1 MDEQKALLK
10 KESLLEILK
19 KAESLLIAFS
29 GGVDSTFLLA
39 SAREALGKKLI
50 AVTSK
55 SPVHPIAETRAAEA
69 FCRKMEISHILMD
82 AHEMSSEDFSRNNTN
97 RCYHCKKI
105 MMQRLYEIAD
115 KHKLQHVAHG
125 ANIDD
130 LNDFRPG
137 FKAAAEAGAL
147 APLMDANLTKKE
159 IRFLSRKMGL
169 ETWNKPS
176 MACLASRIPY
186 GEKISKIKLEM
197 IESAES
203 FLAGCG
209 FENFRVRHHGSV
221 ARIEVSGNDFKK
233 ILNKNVRADISDT
246 LRDIGFHHIAL
257 DLEGYV
263 TGKMNRDI
271 LHQKDKQGK
280 TDDYPE

>member
-1 MDEQKALLK
+1 MDEQKALQK
-10 KESLLEILK
+10 KAALLEILK
-19 KAESLLIAFS
+19 KTQSLLIAFS

-39 SAREALGKKLI
+39 SAREVLGKKLI

-55 SPVHPIAETRAAEA
+55 SPVHPIAETRAAET
-69 FCRKMEISHILMD
+69 FCRKMEIYHILMD
-82 AHEMSSEDFSRNNTN
+82 SHEMSSEDFLDNSTN
-97 RCYHCKKI
+97 RCFYCKKI
-105 MMQRLYEIAD
+105 MMQSLYEIAD
-115 KHKLQHVAHG
+115 NNGIQHVAHG

-137 FKAAAEAGAL
+137 FKAAVEAGAL

-186 GEKISKIKLEM
+186 GEKISKLKLGM

-209 FENFRVRHHGSV
+209 FDNFRVRHHGSV

-233 ILNKNVRADISDT
+233 ILDKNVRADISET
-246 LRDIGFHHIAL
+246 FRNIGFHHIAL

-271 LHQKDKQGK
+271 LSPKDKQGK